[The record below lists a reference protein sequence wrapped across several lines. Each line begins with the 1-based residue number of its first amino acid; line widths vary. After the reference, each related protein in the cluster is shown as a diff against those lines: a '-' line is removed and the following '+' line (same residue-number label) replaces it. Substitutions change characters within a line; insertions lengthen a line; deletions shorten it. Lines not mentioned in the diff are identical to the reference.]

1 MSYNFTKEQIENAFN
16 QTQTAIGA
24 AKLLGIKID
33 TYKKYAERFGCY
45 RTNQSGKGLKK
56 SRTFVEP
63 TDINIHYFDNLSTNS
78 QAYVLGFISADGT
91 IKKNTLRFFISNK
104 DKEILEYI
112 CSEMNIDKN
121 KIIDYVGWYKKDEI
135 RHEFP
140 CSRLYITSKYM
151 VNQLKEFG
159 IETNRVSNNINL
171 LKNIPEQRKISWLAG
186 YLDGNGTFYKN
197 NRRVEITTNNSTFE
211 EIKKILNQYD
221 INEFKKRDFGKYIT
235 FRFSANSTFIRDY
248 LGSNNFLLSRKSSM
262 ASMMLSRMIHKGKN

>member
-45 RTNQSGKGLKK
+45 KTNQSGKGLKK

-211 EIKKILNQYD
+211 EIKKFLNQYD

-248 LGSNNFLLSRKSSM
+248 LSSNNFLLSRKSSM

>member
-45 RTNQSGKGLKK
+45 KTNQSGKGLKK

-121 KIIDYVGWYKKDEI
+121 KIIDYIGWYKKDEI

-211 EIKKILNQYD
+211 EIKKFLNQYD

>member
-45 RTNQSGKGLKK
+45 KTNQSGKGLKK

-211 EIKKILNQYD
+211 EIKKFLNQYD

-248 LGSNNFLLSRKSSM
+248 LSSNNFLLSRKSSM
-262 ASMMLSRMIHKGKN
+262 ASMMLNRMIHKGKN